1 MNVKHVHFKLN
12 DVPKK
17 IEDMFKL
24 KVVFKQEDH
33 LIKHGHVLIYSI
45 LKIAQPADH
54 VLGLCIK
61 KCIKYMSMSMDD
73 K

>member
-24 KVVFKQEDH
+24 KVVFKQDH
-33 LIKHGHVLIYSI
+33 LIKHEHVLIYSV
-45 LKIAQPADH
+45 LKIALPADH

-61 KCIKYMSMSMDD
+61 NVLNICG
-73 K
+73 